1 MKIIVLASGSKGN
14 ASVWESGGTRILID
28 AGIST
33 RQLLRKLRACGSDG
47 RLDAIVI
54 THAHG
59 DHVGLCVRI
68 AQQLDV
74 PVYVSESS
82 TARLRDLERFV
93 KLHRYSTREPF
104 RIGRLTLSPL
114 PVPHD
119 VSQVALVVTDGRY
132 SAAIATDLGEVPPDL
147 PEHIAHCDVLLV
159 ESNHDVEMLQRGPD
173 PPKVKQRNLSKHG
186 HLSNEQT
193 HALLRS
199 LPDRF
204 HTVVLMHLSR
214 TNNRPDIALEV
225 ASDALAGRQVRL
237 FAAAQDDTLVLD
249 ARAPRPPSLVVGK
262 ARKSGTSR
270 KNARATSKNSKR

>member
-1 MKIIVLASGSKGN
+1 MKIIVLASGSSGN

-54 THAHG
+54 THAHD
-59 DHVGLCVRI
+59 DHVGQCVSI
-68 AQQLDV
+68 ARCLDV
-74 PVYVSESS
+74 PVYVSES
-82 TARLRDLERFV
+82 TARSQDLRRSV
-93 KLHRYSTREPF
+93 KMHRYIAREPF
-104 RIGRLTLSPL
+104 RIGRLALSPL

-119 VSQVALVVTDGRY
+119 APQVALVVTDGRY

-159 ESNHDVEMLQRGPD
+159 ESNHDVEMLRRGPYS
-173 PPKVKQRNLSKHG
+173 PKLKRRILSKHG

-199 LPDRF
+199 LPDWP

-225 ASDALAGRQVRL
+225 ASDALAGRRVRL

-262 ARKSGTSR
+262 ARESDS
-270 KNARATSKNSKR
+270 